1 MTQLTTMETVQDKV
15 VTSVKLGLDLGGSD
29 ARFRFAEGEEG
40 ISKII
45 SQHIEISTEARVF
58 ETIHDKMSDFLIHEA
73 PHKPI
78 VGRRFARGEA
88 QDFFSGL
95 KAQVDNQSLKV
106 DQDSTYVNASH
117 AMAIHAYNL
126 LQEDPNQ
133 ELRLTVGVA
142 IPTSEFYSDAV
153 DRVKERLIGK
163 HTIEFKILG
172 RKVEFH
178 VDRAFIFPEGVI
190 ALLQMAAGEY
200 GTLLRTKTGLIIDAG
215 RRSTDVTIIRE
226 MKPNARSARS
236 LPLGGISLESNVSS
250 ELEKAGYMPSP
261 YGITKAIAT
270 GTMDHG
276 STEVPAGQYVQTAK
290 EYLATDINEKLRN
303 VYSSAGISVNEL
315 NYIVYLGRCFATEGE
330 SNSPE
335 YTGDLGALLMKEI
348 NVPLIRIDVEN
359 LETANVDAVFNAL
372 QRVK

>member
-1 MTQLTTMETVQDKV
+1 MTQLTAMEVTQEKV
-15 VTSVKLGLDLGGSD
+15 VTNVKLGLDLGGSD
-29 ARFRFAEGEEG
+29 ARFRFKEGEEG

-58 ETIHDKMSDFLIHEA
+58 ETIHDKLSDFLVHEA
-73 PHKPI
+73 PHKSI

-88 QDFFSGL
+88 QDFFSGI

-142 IPTSEFYSDAV
+142 IPTSEFYSDAA

-163 HTIEFKILG
+163 HAIEFKILG
-172 RKVEFH
+172 RKVEFT
-178 VDRAFIFPEGVI
+178 VDRAFVFPEGVI

-200 GTLLRTKTGLIIDAG
+200 GTLLRTKTGLIVDAG
-215 RRSTDVTIIRE
+215 RRSTDVTIVRE
-226 MKPNARSARS
+226 MRVNARSARS

-261 YGITKAIAT
+261 YGITNAIAQ
-270 GTMDHG
+270 GKIDHG
-276 STEVPAGQYVQTAK
+276 STEVPAGQYVQTSK

-315 NYIVYLGRCFATEGE
+315 NYIMYLGRCFSTEGDD
-330 SNSPE
+330 NSPE
-335 YTGDLGALLMKEI
+335 YTGDLGAMLMKEI
-348 NVPLIRIDVEN
+348 NVPLIRIDVDN

-372 QRVK
+372 QRIK